1 MKYKYRYVCTPN
13 NISIIAENNIN
24 NSKGIK
30 VKFLLGS
37 NIALELDH
45 RLDTYTPTQ
54 NDINVHVARCCNFIK
69 GTTEDY
75 IQDRFD
81 EDQIMSVLNLHRF
94 LKKVQTTGGTTI
106 WKT

>member
-1 MKYKYRYVCTPN
+1 MHD
-13 NISIIAENNIN
+13 
-24 NSKGIK
+24 SKGIK

-37 NIALELDH
+37 KIVLELDH
-45 RLDTYTPTQ
+45 RLDTYIPTQ
-54 NDINVHVARCCNFIK
+54 DDINTHVARCCNFIK

-94 LKKVQTTGGTTI
+94 LKKVRTPGGTTI
-106 WKT
+106 WRT